1 MRWRFQI
8 PIIVDERSSQGRGGF
23 AADSPRPGFFTV
35 RSPFQAARHEIEK
48 AVLFF
53 HGFVSGGMGY
63 PVRAVRRSMLL
74 THASFGCF
82 LCSPLRCVPILTQA
96 RSVLPPDC
104 SGHFIYDNRE
114 GRFSNLSPT
123 FCNAVSRLA
132 TALAAPSMPSKL
144 FMALALQRVQGH
156 CQQGLLLFSVKQ

>member
-23 AADSPRPGFFTV
+23 AADSPRPGLFTL

-104 SGHFIYDNRE
+104 SGHLSMITERGVFQTSHP
-114 GRFSNLSPT
+114 RFVMRSAAWRRPWRRPPCRQSRPWPLLCS
-123 FCNAVSRLA
+123 VSRDIA
-132 TALAAPSMPSKL
+132 SRA
-144 FMALALQRVQGH
+144 FFCFR
-156 CQQGLLLFSVKQ
+156 